1 MFCPKCGSEI
11 DVKMKFC
18 KKCGEPVTLK
28 ASQSKKESKP
38 KKKHLALKIASAAV
52 AVLLAGSIA
61 VGCVVFCTD
70 PCWQLLY
77 SVNKLSHAESFSFE
91 LNASNT
97 ISVDLPIVSTQTF
110 DVPVAYKGD
119 VEYDIDNAEMIM
131 RAESDDNIIFMHIKD
146 DKYKVLCKDN
156 EAGSKWQENQTALPE
171 LFKDQEPVTADN
183 FASNNMIAKSFP
195 SSKFSLSDIFKSHD
209 KLEKNSDLS
218 LESKDGCKEISGTIK
233 LFELVD
239 SGGFDKSM
247 LLSLFVVLLGGKS
260 DLIEVNSKDIID
272 FSDVEFSW
280 KSDSDHYPC
289 EIGMN
294 LNFNL
299 DALDVISDKLENN
312 SDLKN
317 IIGIIDGYTDLK
329 AKCDTDIKLSID
341 NYNKADVNTEDVD
354 MNIES
359 TSD

>member
-11 DVKMKFC
+11 NVKMKFC
-18 KKCGEPVTLK
+18 KKCGEPITLK
-28 ASQSKKESKP
+28 TSQSEEESKP

-156 EAGSKWQENQTALPE
+156 EAGSKWQENQAALAE
-171 LFKDQEPVTADN
+171 LFKGQEPVTADN

-280 KSDSDHYPC
+280 KSDSDNYPC
-289 EIGMN
+289 KIGMN
-294 LNFNL
+294 LNFSL

-317 IIGIIDGYTDLK
+317 IMGIIDGYTDLK